1 MSASP
6 SMVDELL
13 AQLQG
18 APIQQMAQSL
28 GQSEAQTEQAVQAAV
43 PMMLGA
49 LGNNAQSAGGASA
62 LFEALQRDHGA
73 AGGAGAGPD
82 LGGLLGSLLG
92 GGGGGAQAG
101 GLGGLGGMLGSVL
114 GGAMGGGAAAGSAA
128 ASPAALDGAS
138 ILGHIFGGQQDQAS
152 ANLGQATG
160 LGSNAGNLLKM
171 LAPLVMSFLAQ
182 RVMSGGLNSSQLGN
196 ALGQEKDQ
204 VQQQGGLGGGLLGSL
219 LDQNGDGK
227 LDISDLMKIGGSLL
241 GGKR

>member
-18 APIQQMAQSL
+18 APIQQMAQNL
-28 GQSEAQTEQAVQAAV
+28 GQSEAQTQQAVQAAV

-62 LFEALQRDHGA
+62 LFEALQRDHAGA
-73 AGGAGAGPD
+73 GAGAGAGPD

-92 GGGGGAQAG
+92 GGGGAQSD
-101 GLGGLGGMLGSVL
+101 GLGGMLGSVL
-114 GGAMGGGAAAGSAA
+114 GGALGGGAAAGA
-128 ASPAALDGAS
+128 PAALDGAS
-138 ILGHIFGGQQDQAS
+138 ILGHIFGGQQDQAT

-196 ALGQEKDQ
+196 ALGEEKAQ

-227 LDISDLMKIGGSLL
+227 LDVSDLMKIGGSLL